1 MNENLIKLYDIL
13 SILNGEDLEKRKIA
27 ENELE
32 IEKKK
37 KKKDF
42 LLRHN
47 IWQYHT
53 SKVLLC
59 SVPLHG

>member
-37 KKKDF
+37 KKKRF
-42 LLRHN
+42 F
-47 IWQYHT
+47 I
-53 SKVLLC
+53 
-59 SVPLHG
+59 